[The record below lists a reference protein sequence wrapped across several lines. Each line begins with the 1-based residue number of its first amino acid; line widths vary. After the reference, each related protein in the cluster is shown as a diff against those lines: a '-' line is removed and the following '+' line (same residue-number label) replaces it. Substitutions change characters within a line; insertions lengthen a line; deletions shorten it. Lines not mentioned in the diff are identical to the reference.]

1 MKYLLVAT
9 VLACPVCHT
18 HRFACRAD
26 SRHVAVPKIKRRPF
40 FFRRN
45 NKSIKCKG
53 SCLFLRC
60 GGESAGEGVV
70 AAQQSRDQTA
80 TTTNNQQSPFE
91 YIPITA
97 LDDYGSST
105 QLRHAMESANKFGT
119 PVLACICCHNGD
131 DDNNNEGVENAI
143 VVCSLQRPRPGV
155 ISSSPSTSSVV
166 SISST
171 NKLSH
176 PSIQGMVR
184 PLATRDDINNPTSSS
199 DDNDIPKHALH
210 TAIVTTGI
218 QSDANF
224 LLNQLQTHIS
234 KYWFRYDTLPSP
246 SSGSATT
253 QQLTVIKMVRDILL
267 DCLGYDWTMEVNSG
281 QISGG
286 IGSAAPSYD
295 EGEDGDEN
303 GGSSRAGRP
312 LGVCT
317 FLLGLDFSMKAHLP
331 FLTVVK
337 ANGASQQYVA
347 HAMGVGSQLANDRL
361 SQKWRRCMSQNEAKD
376 MMKEILKEVAMEK
389 GWLTD
394 GGDDGTTEGKKGSGL
409 NVACEIVTSRGIEIE
424 YIPL

>member
-1 MKYLLVAT
+1 M
-9 VLACPVCHT
+9 
-18 HRFACRAD
+18 
-26 SRHVAVPKIKRRPF
+26 S
-40 FFRRN
+40 
-45 NKSIKCKG
+45 
-53 SCLFLRC
+53 LRG
-60 GGESAGEGVV
+60 GGESEEGVV
-70 AAQQSRDQTA
+70 AQQSREQTA
-80 TTTNNQQSPFE
+80 ANPNQQSPFE

-131 DDNNNEGVENAI
+131 DDDNNNEGVENAI

-155 ISSSPSTSSVV
+155 ISPSPSTSSVV

-171 NKLSH
+171 SKSH

-246 SSGSATT
+246 SSGGATT
-253 QQLTVIKMVRDILL
+253 QQLTVVKMVRDILL

-312 LGVCT
+312 KGVCT
-317 FLLGLDFSMKAHLP
+317 FLLGLDSSTKTHLP
-331 FLTVVK
+331 SLTVVK

-361 SQKWRRCMSQNEAKD
+361 SQKWRRRMRQTEAKD

-409 NVACEIVTSRGIEIE
+409 TVACEIVTSRGIEIE